1 MLIRTVVEFSQ
12 MWFLSGELV
21 YPGSVTMGFGQSTIC
36 WKNDICWKKTLPTTK
51 IKNCA
56 IL

>member
-1 MLIRTVVEFSQ
+1 